1 MVAGYRLRARTTS
14 PPSVAPAL
22 ALREGDRQRLAELAR
37 LPSMSSGLAKRA
49 RIVLLAAD
57 GMPNAR
63 IEGTAVASRPTVTGW
78 RDRYAAGG
86 IGALKDEPR
95 SGRPAL
101 IDEVDVVVATLA
113 DDGRPPARLG
123 ITYWSARFLGAEP
136 GISSASVARIWRKWG
151 IQLHRTETFKF
162 STHPELEAKVR
173 DVVGLYLDPPANAVV
188 VSVDEKPRIIR
199 PWTAPRRCCRCGPAC
214 PPARPTTTRATAPP
228 RCSPP
233 WGWLLYALSGPHN
246 APARLTAGIDP
257 EDRKSKSDGD

>member
-123 ITYWSARFLGAEP
+123 ITYWSARFLGAEL

-151 IQLHRTETFKF
+151 IQRT
-162 STHPELEAKVR
+162 
-173 DVVGLYLDPPANAVV
+173 G
-188 VSVDEKPRIIR
+188 
-199 PWTAPRRCCRCGPAC
+199 PRRSSSAPTRSW
-214 PPARPTTTRATAPP
+214 RPRSATA
-228 RCSPP
+228 
-233 WGWLLYALSGPHN
+233 SGSTWTRRRTPSWCRWMRN
-246 APARLTAGIDP
+246 PG
-257 EDRKSKSDGD
+257 